1 MKKFFQVFQ
10 ELKGNEE
17 LELIFLS
24 TEISRITL
32 RPDRSK
38 LTVYLHSDHLIQRA
52 DIRSMEDC
60 IRKQVFSGKKIQISI
75 RESFHLSSQYTAKIL
90 FQEYA
95 DSLMEELRE
104 RNIVIQQ
111 MFQKGRVEWEDDSA
125 LSLFLPEIALFQ
137 KEELEC
143 IRVIEKIFQERCG
156 IPVQLRIRYDASLNK
171 PEKEKKENSQ
181 IEEEPK
187 PSESAIQSSTGKADE
202 IGRASCRERV

>member
-17 LELIFLS
+17 LELLFLS

-32 RPDRSK
+32 RQDRSK

-60 IRKQVFSGKKIQISI
+60 IRKQVFSGKKIQIII

-111 MFQKGRVEWEDDSA
+111 MFQKGRVEWEDDST

-137 KEELEC
+137 KEELDC
-143 IRVIEKIFQERCG
+143 IRVIEKIFPERCG
-156 IPVQLRIRYDASLNK
+156 IPVQFRIR
-171 PEKEKKENSQ
+171 
-181 IEEEPK
+181 
-187 PSESAIQSSTGKADE
+187 
-202 IGRASCRERV
+202 